1 MPGSRSILA
10 SVAVALVWTS
20 SCVQPPAAPSAS
32 AATVDVLDY
41 VIGAPDMWPRHGDP
55 SHHQNQTVESNR
67 VCWNKYTLPWSY
79 ECWRWD
85 GKAIYHDVDHAIDGA
100 RRWEFYRFDDGTW
113 LPRQIRPGEVWS
125 MDVQTSV
132 HWFNAACEPLAPY
145 PASYRVRAW
154 IDGAK
159 DAGGDLGIRDTL
171 VLEYTPNLDATV
183 VERFLFA
190 KGAGWYAWER
200 SDGARVTF
208 NRLGGV
214 VKHPSPLCERDF
226 VVANP

>member
-1 MPGSRSILA
+1 MLA
-10 SVAVALVWTS
+10 GLAAALAWTAG
-20 SCVQPPAAPSAS
+20 CAQPPAAPSA
-32 AATVDVLDY
+32 AAAAVDVLDY
-41 VIGAPDMWPRHGDP
+41 VIGSPDTWPRHGEP
-55 SHHQNQTVESNR
+55 NHHQNQSVETNR

-85 GKAIYHDVDHAIDGA
+85 GNAIYHDVDHAIDGA
-100 RRWEFYRFDDGTW
+100 RRWEFYRFDDGHW
-113 LPRQIRPGEVWS
+113 LPRRIRQGEVWS
-125 MDVQTSV
+125 MDVQTTL
-132 HWFNAACEPLAPY
+132 HWFNAACEPLEPR
-145 PASYRVRAW
+145 PAAYRVRAW
-154 IDGAK
+154 LDGLK
-159 DAGGDLGIRDTL
+159 DAGGDLGARDTL

-214 VKHPSPLCERDF
+214 VKQPSPLCERDF
-226 VVANP
+226 LALAKP